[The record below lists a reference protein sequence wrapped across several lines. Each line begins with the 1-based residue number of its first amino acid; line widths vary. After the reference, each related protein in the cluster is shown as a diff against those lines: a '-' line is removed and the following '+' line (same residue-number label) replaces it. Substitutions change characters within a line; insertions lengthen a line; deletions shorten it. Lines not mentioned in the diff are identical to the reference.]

1 MVVLHDRA
9 LLGLLA
15 GLPARQDPM
24 AARTPSRPS

>member
-15 GLPARQDPM
+15 SLPEGPAHAGAEAPAR
-24 AARTPSRPS
+24 